1 MHDPSFGNHHGHP
14 HHHHDHEH
22 MPAESNQDRNTAL
35 LAYMVN
41 HNRSHAEELQELA
54 ANLEGDAANLINE
67 AVALFNSGNDKLE
80 EALELLKEEL
90 AMCLSTVIKLENGNE
105 EPILSQVSNAE
116 VGDNKVTFT
125 DIMGIET
132 EVEGTITSVDLVENK
147 IYIAA

>member
-80 EALELLKEEL
+80 EALELLKEE
-90 AMCLSTVIKLENGNE
+90 
-105 EPILSQVSNAE
+105 
-116 VGDNKVTFT
+116 
-125 DIMGIET
+125 
-132 EVEGTITSVDLVENK
+132 
-147 IYIAA
+147 